1 MEKLILKSS
10 LRLSEQYLRDNNNDT
25 KDGKTKDV
33 NMISVQSV
41 SYDYK
46 NTKGQ
51 VLGTSKI
58 A

>member
-1 MEKLILKSS
+1 MIVKSS